1 MHNLKYFLI
10 VLLLPLLMVGCE
22 ELINEN
28 SETPPPTASE
38 NEDSPTQNQNSSP
51 SSESEI
57 SQTQDSS
64 SSPEL
69 ESDDSQT
76 QEPPSSFELENDDLL
91 EILGNIAE
99 GIEESYFE
107 TFSCMSGF
115 YEGSHSFSSWW
126 FSEEAPYTLEI
137 NDGINEDGDFET
149 IFFII
154 NTETED
160 SFCALSTSP
169 LTSNRIPDFYENQF
183 LSGRNMEFHG
193 KIEAL
198 ESISHINLSSDINS
212 SECTLNKIVSEL
224 SWRPDLSFYPELSET
239 QIQRPYQE
247 LKSECLELSTT
258 PL

>member
-1 MHNLKYFLI
+1 MHNLKYLLIILASSFL
-10 VLLLPLLMVGCE
+10 
-22 ELINEN
+22 LINCSDEN
-28 SETPPPTASE
+28 KETPPPTAPES
-38 NEDSPTQNQNSSP
+38 EDSQTQNPNPSP
-51 SSESEI
+51 SLESDN

-76 QEPPSSFELENDDLL
+76 QEPPSSPGLL
-91 EILGNIAE
+91 LGEFIESLGNVAKVINE
-99 GIEESYFE
+99 TYLD

-126 FSEEAPYTLEI
+126 FSEKAPYTLEI

-169 LTSNRIPDFYENQF
+169 LPSRILDFYQNQR

-198 ESISHINLSSDINS
+198 ESISHINFSSDINS
-212 SECTLNKIVSEL
+212 SDDCTLNKIVSEL
-224 SWRPDLSFYPELSET
+224 SWRPNLSFYPELSET

>member
-1 MHNLKYFLI
+1 MHNLKYLLIILASSFL
-10 VLLLPLLMVGCE
+10 
-22 ELINEN
+22 LINCSDEN
-28 SETPPPTASE
+28 KETLSAP
-38 NEDSPTQNQNSSP
+38 
-51 SSESEI
+51 ESE
-57 SQTQDSS
+57 
-64 SSPEL
+64 
-69 ESDDSQT
+69 DSQT
-76 QEPPSSFELENDDLL
+76 QNPNPSYLD
-91 EILGNIAE
+91 
-99 GIEESYFE
+99 

-126 FSEEAPYTLEI
+126 FSEKAPYTLEI
-137 NDGINEDGDFET
+137 NDGINEDGDLEN

-169 LTSNRIPDFYENQF
+169 LPSRILDFYQNQR

-198 ESISHINLSSDINS
+198 ESISHINFSSDINS
-212 SECTLNKIVSEL
+212 SECTLNEIVSEL

-258 PL
+258 AL